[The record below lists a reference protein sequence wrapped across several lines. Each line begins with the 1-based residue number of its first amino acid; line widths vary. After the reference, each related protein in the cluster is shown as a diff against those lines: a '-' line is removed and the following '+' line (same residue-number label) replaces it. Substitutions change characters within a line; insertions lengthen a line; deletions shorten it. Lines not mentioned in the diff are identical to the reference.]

1 MSDAFLSVI
10 IILLFGF
17 IYLITILGTNISHI
31 KKNWPL
37 YRCNPIIMPF
47 ASYFGVDSEDN
58 MQKCTM
64 NTQSSFMDAFL
75 QPLHAMQAASI
86 ANQQTT
92 HESQKTATAATTKHR
107 SLMASM
113 TAGIFNKL
121 NNVLIVMTKT
131 GLTMEDNMAR
141 VQGLFSTVFYMF
153 KSVTFI
159 VESIANIIVGF
170 PFYCF
175 AKNTIIPTLHYG
187 NIPIQHLTPGT
198 ILSDQSI
205 VTATMILDS
214 EGQDA
219 FFLDNTIV
227 TGSHK
232 VLHNT
237 KWIYVKDHP
246 DAISLPPLTDPIY
259 CFNTTNKTI
268 QLHNTTFSDWDDIEE
283 NDLPTLNSA
292 CGTSLPSP
300 LVFDNI
306 HNYLEVG
313 FHPDTSFEMKDG
325 TTRTIGEIQLG
336 EILVHGEIVT
346 GCVTIQGDV
355 PLYYHEKDVIGT
367 ANIQVDHATI
377 KPYTGTSERLYH
389 LLTNTGTIR
398 RNHTLWKD
406 YNDGLERFF
415 E

>member
-17 IYLITILGTNISHI
+17 IYLITILGTNLSHI

-47 ASYFGVDSEDN
+47 ASYFGVDSEEN

-75 QPLHAMQAASI
+75 QPLYAMQASSLD
-86 ANQQTT
+86 NQQTM
-92 HESQKTATAATTKHR
+92 HKSQKASTANVTKHR
-107 SLMASM
+107 GIMASM
-113 TAGIFNKL
+113 TGSIFNKL
-121 NNVLIVMTKT
+121 NNVLIEMTKT

-141 VQGLFSTVFYMF
+141 VQGLFTTVFYLV
-153 KSVTFI
+153 KSITLVIQSISSII
-159 VESIANIIVGF
+159 VEF

-175 AKNTIIPTLHYG
+175 AKNTIIPTLHNG

-198 ILSDQSI
+198 ILSDLSI

-214 EGQDA
+214 TGQDA

-232 VLHNT
+232 VLHKT

-246 DAISLPPLTDPIY
+246 DAISLPPLNDPIY
-259 CFNTTNKTI
+259 CFNTNHKTI
-268 QLHNTTFSDWDDIEE
+268 KLHNTTFSDWDDIEE
-283 NDLPTLNSA
+283 SDLIILNNE
-292 CGTSLPSP
+292 CGTTLPCP
-300 LVFDNI
+300 LVFENI
-306 HNYLEVG
+306 HKYLEAG
-313 FHPDTSFEMKDG
+313 FHPDTTFEMKG
-325 TTRTIGEIQLG
+325 GVFKSIGEIQLG
-336 EILVHGEIVT
+336 EILAHGEIVT
-346 GCVTIQGDV
+346 GCVTIQGNV

-398 RNHTLWKD
+398 RNHHIWKD
-406 YNDGLERFF
+406 YNDGLERYFK
-415 E
+415 

>member
-47 ASYFGVDSEDN
+47 ASYFGVDSEEN

-75 QPLHAMQAASI
+75 QPLHAMQASSL
-86 ANQQTT
+86 ANQQTM
-92 HESQKTATAATTKHR
+92 HESHKTSTSTINKHR
-107 SLMASM
+107 GLMASM
-113 TAGIFNKL
+113 TSGIFNKL
-121 NNVLIVMTKT
+121 NNVLIEMTKT

-141 VQGLFSTVFYMF
+141 VQGLFTTVFYMF
-153 KSVTFI
+153 RSTIFV
-159 VESIANIIVGF
+159 VESIATIIVEF

-187 NIPIQHLTPGT
+187 NKPIQHLTPGT
-198 ILSDQSI
+198 ILSDNSV

-214 EGQDA
+214 TGQDA

-237 KWIYVKDHP
+237 KWIYVKNHP
-246 DAISLPPLTDPIY
+246 DAISLPPLNDPIY

-268 QLHNTTFSDWDDIEE
+268 KLHNTTFSDWDDIEE
-283 NDLPTLNSA
+283 NDLITLNNE
-292 CGTSLPSP
+292 CGTTLPSP
-300 LVFDNI
+300 LVFENI
-306 HNYLEVG
+306 HQYLEVG
-313 FHPDTSFEMKDG
+313 FHPDTTFEMKG
-325 TTRTIGEIQLG
+325 GVFKPIREIQLG
-336 EILVHGEIVT
+336 EILAYGEIVT
-346 GCVTIQGDV
+346 GCVTIQGNV
-355 PLYYHEKDVIGT
+355 PLYYHETDVIGT
-367 ANIQVDHATI
+367 ANIQVDNAPI
-377 KPYTGTSERLYH
+377 KPYIGTTDRLYH
-389 LLTNTGTIR
+389 LLTNTGTIQR
-398 RNHTLWKD
+398 TSRVWKD
-406 YNDGLERFF
+406 YNNGLERFF

>member
-31 KKNWPL
+31 KKNWSL

-75 QPLHAMQAASI
+75 QPLHAMQASSLT
-86 ANQQTT
+86 QQHTM
-92 HESQKTATAATTKHR
+92 HENHKTSTSTINKHR
-107 SLMASM
+107 GLMASM
-113 TAGIFNKL
+113 TSGIFNKL
-121 NNVLIVMTKT
+121 NNVLIEMTKT

-141 VQGLFSTVFYMF
+141 VQGLFTTVFYMF
-153 KSVTFI
+153 RSTIFV
-159 VESIANIIVGF
+159 VESIATIIVEF

-187 NIPIQHLTPGT
+187 NKPIQYLTPGT
-198 ILSDQSI
+198 ILSDKSV

-214 EGQDA
+214 TGQDA

-246 DAISLPPLTDPIY
+246 DAITLPPLNDPIY

-268 QLHNTTFSDWDDIEE
+268 KLHNTTFSDWDDIEE
-283 NDLPTLNSA
+283 KDLITLNNE
-292 CGTSLPSP
+292 CGTTLPSP
-300 LVFDNI
+300 LVFENI
-306 HNYLEVG
+306 HQYLEVG
-313 FHPDTSFEMKDG
+313 FHPDTTFEMKG
-325 TTRTIGEIQLG
+325 GVFKPIREIQLG
-336 EILVHGEIVT
+336 EILAYGEIVT
-346 GCVTIQGDV
+346 GCVTIQGNV
-355 PLYYHEKDVIGT
+355 PLYYHETDVIGT
-367 ANIQVDHATI
+367 ANIQVDNAPI
-377 KPYTGTSERLYH
+377 KPYIGTTDRLYH
-389 LLTNTGTIR
+389 LLTNTGTIHR
-398 RNHTLWKD
+398 TSRVWKD